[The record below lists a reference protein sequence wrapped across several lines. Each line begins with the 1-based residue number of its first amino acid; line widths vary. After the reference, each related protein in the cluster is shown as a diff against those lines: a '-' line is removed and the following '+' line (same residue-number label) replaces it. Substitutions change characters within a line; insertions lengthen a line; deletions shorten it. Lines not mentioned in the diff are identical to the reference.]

1 MGVVGVI
8 LGAVLGSG
16 FDGCGI
22 GLYRCSNQD
31 IGKLEMKLT
40 PFDSPS
46 PHEVRQIFS
55 ARNGYFF
62 RSKKLI

>member
-1 MGVVGVI
+1 VWRGGMVGLGVS

-16 FDGCGI
+16 LCEYGI

-62 RSKKLI
+62 